1 MRRGLIRWDADE
13 LPLPVL
19 QERMQR
25 LRRGMNDT
33 DCDAIILYTNFIRCA
48 AVAWLTGFSPY
59 WADGI
64 LVIPREGDAL
74 FATTLSRRMGL
85 WIQTVMPNATVA
97 TSLNA
102 GQLAGKKLAETGARR
117 IGILELDDLPGA
129 LYADLVATLPGGEF
143 TDASDA
149 FAAARSP
156 ADRVEQ
162 KLLGRA
168 DKIARAALKAIDAS
182 ASTAGAVVAAVE
194 KSARLDGAEEVYVA
208 LAADLDNSRSFLR
221 ISGEKPLGRRF
232 AVRATV
238 AYKGSWVRRIKTASR
253 DSDDLPAIRRADSWF
268 AEVTADPSPASAAA
282 APPPENLLR
291 EFIVSGRRISSAA
304 ALTASNPARGRQN
317 GIGIYNWFVEGP
329 VGTRPLAQIE
339 SAEAAGAVVLTVN
352 ATVAGVPW
360 CGAGVIAAQ

>member
-13 LPLPVL
+13 LPLPML

-25 LRRGMNDT
+25 LRRSMRNADY
-33 DCDAIILYTNFIRCA
+33 DAVILYTNFVRCA

-64 LVIPREGDAL
+64 LVIPREGEAL
-74 FATTLSRRMGL
+74 FATTLSRRMGM

-97 TSLNA
+97 TSPNA

-129 LYADLVATLPGGEF
+129 LYADLVATLPEGEF
-143 TDASDA
+143 TDASEA

-156 ADRVEQ
+156 VDQVERR
-162 KLLGRA
+162 LLKRA
-168 DKIARAALKAIDAS
+168 DEIARAALNTIDNH
-182 ASTAGAVVAAVE
+182 ASTAGEVVAAIE

-208 LAADLDNSRSFLR
+208 LAADLDRSRSFLR
-221 ISGEKPLGRRF
+221 VSGEKPLGRRV
-232 AVRATV
+232 AARATV
-238 AYKGSWVRRIKTASR
+238 AYKGSWIRRIRTVSR

-282 APPPENLLR
+282 APPPENSLR
-291 EFIVSGRRISSAA
+291 EFIG
-304 ALTASNPARGRQN
+304 LPARGRQN
-317 GIGIYNWFVEGP
+317 GIDVDDWFAEGP
-329 VGTRPLAQIE
+329 VGTRPL
-339 SAEAAGAVVLTVN
+339 VVSDSGIVPTVN
-352 ATVAGVPW
+352 ATIGGVPW
-360 CGAGVIAAQ
+360 CGAGPIVAQ